1 MTNLEKYNHSF
12 VEIFGA
18 NEDALSTLTYQSL
31 AGWDSVGHMRLMVN
45 IEGTFGIM
53 LETEDVVGFSSYEK
67 GREILKKYGI
77 EF

>member
-18 NEDALSTLTYQSL
+18 SDDALSTLTYQSF

>member
-1 MTNLEKYNHSF
+1 MTNLDKYNHSF
-12 VEIFGA
+12 TEVFGA
-18 NEDALSTLTYQSL
+18 AEDALPALTYQSY

-45 IEGTFGIM
+45 IEGTFGIL